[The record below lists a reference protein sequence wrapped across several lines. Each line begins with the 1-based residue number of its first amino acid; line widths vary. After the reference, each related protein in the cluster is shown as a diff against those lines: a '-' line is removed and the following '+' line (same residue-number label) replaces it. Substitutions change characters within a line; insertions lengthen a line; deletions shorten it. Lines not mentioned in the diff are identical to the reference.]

1 VSSPVYRVT
10 KLAPGFDLGAFDCGE
25 SAYNEWLVQHAAKAV
40 EAGSSMVYPLLER
53 VNPGAEERVVGYY
66 AICPTVVVRDD
77 MPKSLQ
83 RGVLRAAPAWL
94 LAKLALDRSL
104 RGHKGHRWGS
114 QLLRE
119 ALEKIVASVDVG
131 GGQIIVVDADNPG
144 LIAWYS
150 RQGFKSTGGQD
161 LRLYMKVATA
171 RKYLEQ
177 K

>member
-1 VSSPVYRVT
+1 VSSPAYRVT

-25 SAYNEWLVQHAAKAV
+25 PAYNEWLVQHAANAV
-40 EAGSSMVYPLLER
+40 KAGSSMVYLLVER
-53 VNPGAEERVVGYY
+53 VRPGAEEQVVGYY
-66 AICPTVVVRDD
+66 AICPTMVVRDE
-77 MPKSLQ
+77 MPRSLQ

-104 RGHKGHRWGS
+104 HGDKDHQWGA

-119 ALEKIVASVDVG
+119 ALEKIVASVDLG
-131 GGQIIVVDADNPG
+131 GSQIIVVDADNPG
-144 LIAWYS
+144 LTGWYS
-150 RQGFKSTGGQD
+150 RHGFKSTGGQD

>member
-1 VSSPVYRVT
+1 VTSPVFRVT
-10 KLAPGFDLGAFDCGE
+10 KLNPGFDLRAFVCGE
-25 SAYNEWLVQHAAKAV
+25 SAHNEWLVQHAVNAV
-40 EAGSSMVYPLLER
+40 QAGSSMVYLLLEQ
-53 VNPGAEERVVGYY
+53 VHPGAERVVGYY

-94 LAKLALDRSL
+94 LAKLALDMSL
-104 RGHKGHRWGS
+104 RGDKDHQWGA

-119 ALEKIVASVDVG
+119 ALEKIVASVDLG

-144 LIAWYS
+144 LIGWYS

>member
-1 VSSPVYRVT
+1 MTSPVLRVT
-10 KLAPGFDLGAFDCGE
+10 KLNPGFDLSAFDCGG
-25 SAYNEWLVQHAAKAV
+25 SAYNEWLVQHAVNAV
-40 EAGSSMVYPLLER
+40 QAGSSMVYLLLEQ
-53 VNPGAEERVVGYY
+53 VDPGAEDRVVGYY

-104 RGHKGHRWGS
+104 RGDKHHQWGA

-119 ALEKIVASVDVG
+119 ALERIVASVDLG

-144 LIAWYS
+144 LIGWYS

>member
-1 VSSPVYRVT
+1 VTTPVYRIT
-10 KLAPGFDLGAFDCGE
+10 RLAPSFDLGAFDCGE
-25 SAYNEWLVQHAAKAV
+25 PAYNEWIVQHAANAV
-40 EAGSSMVYPLLER
+40 EAGSSMVYLLLEQ
-53 VNPGAEERVVGYY
+53 VNPGAEERVAGYY
-66 AICPTVVVRDD
+66 AICPTMVVRDD
-77 MPKSLQ
+77 MPKPRQ
-83 RGVLRAAPAWL
+83 RGVPRAAPAWL
-94 LAKLALDRSL
+94 LAKLALDKSL
-104 RGHKGHRWGS
+104 RSDKDHQWGT

-119 ALEKIVASVDVG
+119 ALEKIVASVDLG

-161 LRLYMKVATA
+161 LRLYLKVATA

>member
-1 VSSPVYRVT
+1 MTSLVYRVA
-10 KLAPGFDLGAFDCGE
+10 KLTPGFDLRAFDCGE
-25 SAYNEWLVQHAAKAV
+25 PAYNQWLVQHAIHAV
-40 EAGSSMVYPLLER
+40 QAGSSMVYLLLAQ
-53 VNPGAEERVVGYY
+53 VGPGAEERVVGYY

-77 MPKSLQ
+77 MPKSLR

-94 LAKLALDRSL
+94 LAKLALDKSL
-104 RGHKGHRWGS
+104 RSDKDHHWGA

-119 ALEKIVASVDVG
+119 ALERIVASVDMG
-131 GGQIIVVDADNPG
+131 GGQIIVVDAENPG

-150 RQGFKSTGGQD
+150 RHGFKSTGGQD

-177 K
+177 